1 MLDMDRRAKQSGI
14 KSNLLELGKSF
25 IYSLLWVGAAYGMM
39 RTRLNA
45 NTAEIH
51 EVRTNLSSHIQIDG
65 DRYISRSE
73 FDTYVNGID
82 KRFDDVDTKLDII
95 IRALDK

>member
-1 MLDMDRRAKQSGI
+1 MLDMDRRAKQSNM
-14 KSNLLELGKSF
+14 KANLLELGKSF

-39 RTRLNA
+39 RTQLNT
-45 NTAEIH
+45 NSAEIH
-51 EVRTNLSSHIQIDG
+51 SLKEGLNTHIQIDG

>member
-39 RTRLNA
+39 RTQLNA